1 MTAHHSLIS
10 IQQSLNAPNDSSGT
24 CCADALR
31 HEYNHLAE
39 IGPSGH
45 HHPSIGRGTG
55 RAEQDITDARRV
67 MGALFISGLFSIG
80 GPGRWIRRAA
90 ERQSRHLRCCV
101 QTCCSAMHAAVDGH
115 GVMDHP
121 VRPCHATPRHGL
133 LVHVEGCGWG
143 DGIAHCS
150 TSSAQCAQMLSLTQ
164 QSREVFVS
172 ISAQIRVYR
181 CTCRCTH
188 DGTNQL
194 SWCSSGPPRGRG
206 GTRRSAACLSCRPAY
221 LRACVR
227 ERERSMSP
235 L

>member
-1 MTAHHSLIS
+1 V
-10 IQQSLNAPNDSSGT
+10 QQSARAGT
-24 CCADALR
+24 CAAACRPA
-31 HEYNHLAE
+31 
-39 IGPSGH
+39 
-45 HHPSIGRGTG
+45 
-55 RAEQDITDARRV
+55 ARQC
-67 MGALFISGLFSIG
+67 MQ
-80 GPGRWIRRAA
+80 PW
-90 ERQSRHLRCCV
+90 
-101 QTCCSAMHAAVDGH
+101 
-115 GVMDHP
+115 MDMESWTILS
-121 VRPCHATPRHGL
+121 VRATPRHAT
-133 LVHVEGCGWG
+133 VHVEGCGWG